1 MLSNNF
7 VKQRN
12 GQGQIPGPPAF
23 VIVFAHFVVVVAP
36 RLENTWEKLDQEIQI
51 IVTALQKTFNLNN
64 LLARIV

>member
-7 VKQRN
+7 VKPRN
-12 GQGQIPGPPAF
+12 GQGQIPVPPAF
-23 VIVFAHFVVVVAP
+23 VIVFAHFVVVAP